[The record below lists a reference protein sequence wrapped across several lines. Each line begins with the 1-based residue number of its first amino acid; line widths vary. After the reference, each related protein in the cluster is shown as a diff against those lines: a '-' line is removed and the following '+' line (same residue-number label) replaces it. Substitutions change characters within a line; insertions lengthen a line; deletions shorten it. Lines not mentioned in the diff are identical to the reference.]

1 MRVRRLYSLPQ
12 FFSSDGRNKWF
23 FGMDLQELALAQLT
37 FLSMATVAHHV
48 VPQDAHFSEMR
59 IAH

>member
-1 MRVRRLYSLPQ
+1 
-12 FFSSDGRNKWF
+12 
-23 FGMDLQELALAQLT
+23 MDLQELALAQLT